1 MEVPAVAAV
10 GIDEWNGKLMTRK
23 NSGAFLLG
31 TVASLA
37 FLWACSAD
45 DGAHSSGNS
54 AGGAAASGGSNEGTG
69 GDAQAGGS
77 TSSGGASSGGVSSG
91 GAASIGGTGSGTG
104 GTTESAEICDD
115 TGNGTTRCEAFPSVC
130 GNRTDYI
137 GALFAGPGPD
147 DIRELSTE
155 PNTVYF
161 GLEGDDS
168 LIGWGNGSCLLGGDG
183 DDTLEFGD
191 EPFTPRPNIGIGGPG
206 IDVWILDHP
215 SEPPMFVD
223 VATDEQIQFK
233 AIGTFEADF
242 IEVIADFSGSQ
253 SKKATTHIVYDPNS
267 GRIWLDEDGGGS
279 AEAPEL
285 LATVANYADVELTPA
300 NFAIAD

>member
-1 MEVPAVAAV
+1 
-10 GIDEWNGKLMTRK
+10 MTWK
-23 NSGAFLLG
+23 NSGTLLLG

-37 FLWACSAD
+37 VLWACSAD
-45 DGAHSSGNS
+45 EGGNSSDDS
-54 AGGAAASGGSNEGTG
+54 AGGSAASGGSNESAG
-69 GDAQAGGS
+69 GDTHGAGS
-77 TSSGGASSGGVSSG
+77 TSSGGASSGGVSAG
-91 GAASIGGTGSGTG
+91 GTAAVGGTGG
-104 GTTESAEICDD
+104 GTTEPAEICDD
-115 TGNGTTRCEAFPSVC
+115 TGNGTTHCEAFPSAC
-130 GNRTDYI
+130 GDRTDFV

-191 EPFTPRPNIGIGGPG
+191 EPFTPGPNIGIGGPG
-206 IDVWILDHP
+206 VDVWVLDHP
-215 SEPPMFVD
+215 SEPPIFVD
-223 VATDEQIQFK
+223 VTTDEQIQFK

-242 IEVIADFSGSQ
+242 VEFIADFSGTE

-267 GRIWLDEDGGGS
+267 GRIWVDQDGGGS
-279 AEAPEL
+279 TESPTP
-285 LATVANYADVELTPA
+285 LATVANFADVGLTPA